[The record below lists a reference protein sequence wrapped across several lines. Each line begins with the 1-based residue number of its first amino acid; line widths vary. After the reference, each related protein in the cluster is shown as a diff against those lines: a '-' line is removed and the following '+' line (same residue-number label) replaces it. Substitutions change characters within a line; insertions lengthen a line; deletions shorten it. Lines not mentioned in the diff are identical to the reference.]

1 MHMADA
7 LLTPAVA
14 GVMYAASAVVAG
26 ASIVELH
33 KEEKQDLTSAAKKLP
48 TMAVMSALVFAGQK
62 INYTIPR
69 TGSSG
74 HLCGGMLLS
83 AILGPWAGFLSMIV
97 ILAIQA
103 LFFADGGLL
112 ALGANVWNMAFYG
125 CFVGYFLIYRPLMRS
140 RCFARRGERAA
151 NRLKITL
158 ASVLGCVLTLQ
169 LGAFSVVLETTLSGI
184 TALPLGAFAALMQ
197 PIHLAIGLV
206 EGLITAAVLLFV
218 YQTRPELLQGAAGT
232 GAKNRCSRK
241 AALAILAAA
250 ALVIGGGLSLLASSS
265 PDGLEWSLFP
275 VAGYQLAGL
284 PMRLCFQKLR
294 MVLPLVCA
302 VGLLNPLFDR
312 QIVVQVGTLA
322 VSGGVLSMLTL
333 ILKGVF
339 CLLASFLLM
348 ATTTIKAICRAL
360 RQLHVPKL
368 LTNLLLLTFRYVGLL
383 LSEVAVMQQAYSL
396 RAPGQKG
403 IHISAWGS
411 FLGQLLLRSMDRA
424 QALYESMELR
434 GFSGEFPGAVRGRG
448 SAASWPYA
456 LVCPALMLLARYF
469 DLSALMGGLFV

>member
-1 MHMADA
+1 MLD
-7 LLTPAVA
+7 LLFLSDNLAISIF
-14 GVMYAASAVVAG
+14 SAVF
-26 ASIVELH
+26 H
-33 KEEKQDLTSAAKKLP
+33 KFVSSDLC
-48 TMAVMSALVFAGQK
+48 
-62 INYTIPR
+62 
-69 TGSSG
+69 GSSTN
-74 HLCGGMLLS
+74 GGK
-83 AILGPWAGFLSMIV
+83 
-97 ILAIQA
+97 
-103 LFFADGGLL
+103 LFSPK
-112 ALGANVWNMAFYG
+112 YPP
-125 CFVGYFLIYRPLMRS
+125 R
-140 RCFARRGERAA
+140 
-151 NRLKITL
+151 TL
-158 ASVLGCVLTLQ
+158 ASVLGCVVTLQ

-184 TALPLGAFAALMQ
+184 TA
-197 PIHLAIGLV
+197 
-206 EGLITAAVLLFV
+206 
-218 YQTRPELLQGAAGT
+218 
-232 GAKNRCSRK
+232 
-241 AALAILAAA
+241 
-250 ALVIGGGLSLLASSS
+250 
-265 PDGLEWSLFP
+265 LFP

-348 ATTTIKAICRAL
+348 ATTTIEAICRAL

-424 QALYESMELR
+424 EALYESMELR
-434 GFSGEFPGAVRGRG
+434 GYHGEFHYAQGRP
-448 SAASWPYA
+448 SSRASWPFAIGCAA
-456 LVCPALMLLARYF
+456 LIVLARLYN
-469 DLSALMGGLFV
+469 LPVLLGGLFA

>member
-7 LLTPAVA
+7 LVSPAVA
-14 GVMYAASAVVAG
+14 VTMYAASAAAAG
-26 ASIVELH
+26 VSLVQLH
-33 KEEKQDLTSAAKKLP
+33 KEEAAAPELAKKKLP
-48 TMAVMSALVFAGQK
+48 TMAVMSALVFAGQM
-62 INYTIPR
+62 INYTIPG

-125 CFVGYFLIYRPLMRS
+125 CFVGYFLIYRPLMQGKLLSGKGRTK
-140 RCFARRGERAA
+140 
-151 NRLKITL
+151 LVL
-158 ASVLGCVLTLQ
+158 ASVLGCVVTLQ
-169 LGAFSVVLETTLSGI
+169 LGAFSVVVETSLSGI
-184 TALPLGAFAALMQ
+184 TALPFGAFAALMQ

-206 EGLITAAVLLFV
+206 EGGITAAVLLFV
-218 YQTRPELLQGAAGT
+218 YQTRPELLQCASAS

-348 ATTTIKAICRAL
+348 ATTTIEAICRAL

>member
-1 MHMADA
+1 MNKAEQ
-7 LLTPAVA
+7 A
-14 GVMYAASAVVAG
+14 GLELREIDELAAQD
-26 ASIVELH
+26 SILH
-33 KEEKQDLTSAAKKLP
+33 
-48 TMAVMSALVFAGQK
+48 
-62 INYTIPR
+62 R
-69 TGSSG
+69 
-74 HLCGGMLLS
+74 LS
-83 AILGPWAGFLSMIV
+83 PLS
-97 ILAIQA
+97 
-103 LFFADGGLL
+103 
-112 ALGANVWNMAFYG
+112 
-125 CFVGYFLIYRPLMRS
+125 
-140 RCFARRGERAA
+140 
-151 NRLKITL
+151 K
-158 ASVLGCVLTLQ
+158 
-169 LGAFSVVLETTLSGI
+169 
-184 TALPLGAFAALMQ
+184 
-197 PIHLAIGLV
+197 
-206 EGLITAAVLLFV
+206 LFV
-218 YQTRPELLQGAAGT
+218 TVFYIAVTVSFPKYALTR
-232 GAKNRCSRK
+232 
-241 AALAILAAA
+241 
-250 ALVIGGGLSLLASSS
+250 LVWMA
-265 PDGLEWSLFP
+265 LFP

-339 CLLASFLLM
+339 RLLASFLLM
-348 ATTTIKAICRAL
+348 ATTTIEAICRAL

-434 GFSGEFPGAVRGRG
+434 GFSSEFSGAVRGRG

-469 DLSALMGGLFV
+469 DLSALMKAALGLVPYTGSITVDGLPVTRENLPAVRRKLGYVLQDADNQMFMPTVLDDMLFGPMNYGLSRAEAERQADETLASLHMEHLKLRHNHKMSGGEKRMAAIAVILAMKPDMLFMDEPSTALDPRNRRTLINVLRARPETKLIASHDLDLVLETCRRVLLIADGALAADGPAQELLRDKALLEANGLELPLCLAGVPEF